1 VTTPRLAAL
10 FLGLCL
16 AAGTGCGRK
25 GPLELPRGLAPKPV
39 EQLSAAPKEGTVSL
53 TWTNPV
59 KTVSGKPLGPLAAV
73 EIWVF
78 ERDIPAAGSAPRP
91 DAVEASARLVR
102 RIETP
107 ATSFVYEADPAGPK
121 ILAFTVRV
129 FDRAGRASDYSP
141 VAVAEFSPRPDGVP
155 IPARGER
162 I

>member
-1 VTTPRLAAL
+1 VTSPRLAAL

-25 GPLELPRGLAPKPV
+25 GPLELPRGLTPDSV
-39 EQLSAAPKEGTVSL
+39 ERLSAVPNEGTVSL
-53 TWTNPV
+53 TWTNPS

-78 ERDIPAAGSAPRP
+78 EREVPAAGSAPRP

-102 RIETP
+102 RIEAP

-121 ILAFTVRV
+121 TLAFTVRV
-129 FDRAGRASDYSP
+129 FDQKGRASDYSP
-141 VAVAEFSPRPDGVP
+141 VAVAEISRAAAGAPVR
-155 IPARGER
+155 ARGGR
-162 I
+162 T